1 MKIILLKHLK
11 RLFQNI
17 NKLITNNILLED
29 VIKKN
34 KII

>member
-17 NKLITNNILLED
+17 NELITNNILLED
-29 VIKKN
+29 VINNKK
-34 KII
+34 K